1 MAPRTSAQL
10 ERTSTAEEI
19 QQAGE
24 QGSLNGRR
32 NRSPWVSWLGGIGFT
47 FVIAVI
53 GYAIAQIPGPDR
65 IGPMACSIILA
76 VVYRQIWGYP
86 EAIRPGVEFSGK
98 KLLRYAIVLYGLKLN
113 IDVIL
118 NQGLPLL
125 ARGAIT
131 IVFAIALMLLIAKL
145 IKADMSLSM
154 LLGVGTG
161 VCGASAIA
169 AVSPIIKSKDEDTAI
184 GVGIIALMGT
194 VFAITYTI
202 IRTYLPLSDIDYG
215 IWSGVSLHEIAHVA
229 LAAGPAG
236 EDALT
241 IGMLSK
247 LGRVFLLVPLSF
259 ILMFWMKK
267 RSKGTAD
274 ATTAKAPFPWFLIGF
289 IITSLIGSYV
299 IGTYIHISPKV
310 ISFVTDLS
318 SFILVMAMTGLGLNV
333 SFHALRTKAL
343 KPLIA
348 MAIASI
354 FLSVLT
360 YFSIGV

>member
-1 MAPRTSAQL
+1 MNQSLAQNL
-10 ERTSTAEEI
+10 QNQE
-19 QQAGE
+19 QQPKH
-24 QGSLNGRR
+24 
-32 NRSPWVSWLGGIGFT
+32 SPWVKWLGGIGFT

-53 GYAIAQIPGPDR
+53 GYAIAQVPGPDR

-76 VVYRQIWGYP
+76 VIYRQIWGYP

-113 IDVIL
+113 VDVIM

-131 IVFAIALMLLIAKL
+131 IVFAIALTLLIAKL

-169 AVSPIIKSKDEDTAI
+169 AVSPIIKSKEEDTAI

-194 VFAITYTI
+194 VFAIAYTI
-202 IRTYLPLSDIDYG
+202 ILPYLPMSHNDYG
-215 IWSGVSLHEIAHVA
+215 IWSGISLHEIAHVA

-236 EDALT
+236 SDALA
-241 IGMLSK
+241 IGMLAK

-259 ILMFWMKK
+259 ILVFWMKR
-267 RSKGTAD
+267 RSKGNVETE
-274 ATTAKAPFPWFLIGF
+274 AKAPFPWFLIGF
-289 IITSLIGSYV
+289 IIMSLIGSYV
-299 IGTYIHISPKV
+299 IGTYIHISPK
-310 ISFVTDLS
+310 IMEFVANLS

-348 MAIASI
+348 MTITSI
-354 FLSVLT
+354 FLSGLT
-360 YFSIGV
+360 FLSILWI